1 MKKNKTMNRILYLM
15 LGMLSIQ
22 GMVQAQ
28 GLKEFFTDQNVPL
41 YYYGIDFTRTKVIDD
56 NSASAEDI
64 ASRQYTGINELI
76 LSESKKYDVKA
87 AYHRSTFDHDLG
99 TVNKRNQAVNPAQ
112 VMSTSS
118 ADFHRLNQD
127 SINNLIK
134 GFDFGSGKGIGL
146 VIVMEALSK
155 SDKASA
161 AWFTLVDIAGKKVLL
176 TERLEGKTGMGFG
189 FRNYWAASI
198 KKMIDEVEKKN
209 YKDWKAKYGS

>member
-15 LGMLSIQ
+15 LGLLAIQ

-41 YYYGIDFTRTKVIDD
+41 YYYGIDFTRNKVIDD
-56 NSASAEDI
+56 NSASADDI
-64 ASRQYTGINELI
+64 VTRQYTGINELI

-99 TVNKRNQAVNPAQ
+99 TVNKRNQSVNASQ

-127 SINNLIK
+127 SINNIIK

-155 SDKASA
+155 SDKAAA

-176 TERLEGKTGMGFG
+176 TERVEGKTGMGFG
-189 FRNYWAASI
+189 FRNYWAAAI